1 MISLDGGV
9 LLLVLLA
16 ASAVTVAPQ
25 SLDGVALRS
34 KKKRS
39 EHPLLKV
46 LAQEGEDRF
55 ENESHN
61 RILHPD
67 DDDSSRELSL
77 YEKAIQGYCSTSYS
91 DYICGLSENNEN
103 LVVDG
108 GILKLTQDV
117 CCNNTAIDDGPT
129 LMNGAILDCDGHTIT
144 GGGSVFDGTGVTVD
158 GSSGSVVRNCV
169 ITNFENGIQV
179 INNSNDVVIRNV
191 HVHSNKKYGIQV
203 DSSER
208 IIVRKSVITNNNL
221 GLFFFFV
228 NTIHKLVDLLVCE
241 NQSVDIEST
250 LSTTTIEYYDG
261 IFCNK
266 CNGNG
271 GSINVLFND
280 MASNISSC
288 DTQCML

>member
-1 MISLDGGV
+1 MINLDGGV

-16 ASAVTVAPQ
+16 ASAVTVVAQP
-25 SLDGVALRS
+25 LGGVALRS
-34 KKKRS
+34 QEKRS
-39 EHPLLKV
+39 
-46 LAQEGEDRF
+46 
-55 ENESHN
+55 ESHN

-67 DDDSSRELSL
+67 DDDSSCELSL
-77 YEKAIQGYCSTSYS
+77 YEKAIQGYCSKSYS

-117 CCNNTAIDDGPT
+117 YCNNTAIDDGPT
-129 LMNGAILDCDGHTIT
+129 LINGAILDCDGHSIT

-169 ITNFENGIQV
+169 ITNFENGIEV

-261 IFCNK
+261 IFCNE

-280 MASNISSC
+280 MASDISSC